1 MKTKNHTLCILFFF
15 FFFKVCLL
23 KPHFTVY
30 ETSVL
35 WPGIKATILEWKQA
49 VLTTGLAGKSWY
61 TLFIF
66 MCQPPKHSPWHR
78 VTLKNVCWM
87 SPCYS
92 FNHDW
97 LCDPMDCGPPGF
109 SVHGIPQA
117 RIWGGVG
124 SHSLLQGIFLIQG
137 WNLSLL
143 HCREILYHLSH
154 QGSPNEYMRL
164 DK

>member
-1 MKTKNHTLCILFFF
+1 MSLDENIALGIVEEAMESVTNVVLLRGTVRLWRPRTIPYVSFF

-117 RIWGGVG
+117 SIWGGG
-124 SHSLLQGIFLIQG
+124 
-137 WNLSLL
+137 
-143 HCREILYHLSH
+143 
-154 QGSPNEYMRL
+154 
-164 DK
+164 